1 MTEHTIYAS
10 KSAFKVMLSTY
21 NFTDFCPSNIYIQCV
36 IKRKSDLYL
45 SGRYYGMKAEV
56 INDDI
61 LLFMPKETSA
71 ACWIRVGR
79 VWTNG
84 SGVILHTETIVDR
97 IEIEE
102 DEYGEI

>member
-10 KSAFKVMLSTY
+10 KSAFRAMLTIY

-36 IKRKSDLYL
+36 IKRKTDLYL
-45 SGRYYGMKAEV
+45 SGRNYGMKAEV

-61 LLFMPKETSA
+61 LLFMPKETST

-84 SGVILHTETIVDR
+84 TGEILHTETIVDR

>member
-10 KSAFKVMLSTY
+10 KSAFKAMLTTY
-21 NFTDFCPSNIYIQCV
+21 NLTDYCPSNLYIQCV
-36 IKRKSDLYL
+36 IKRKTDLYL
-45 SGRYYGMKAEV
+45 SGRDYKMKAEV

-61 LLFMPKETSA
+61 CLFMPKESST

-84 SGVILHTETIVDR
+84 VGAILHTETNVDR